1 VEKKLG
7 VALVGC
13 GSVARWKYAENL
25 RRMEGVSLRAFYG
38 GQAEEFRRTYGDCGA
53 AACAS
58 LAELLARPDVDAVCV
73 CTPNSAHAPV
83 ALAALRAGKHVLCE
97 KPMATSLADGEA
109 MVQAARRSGVLLTV
123 GHQAR
128 FLPAAQALHAE
139 IRQGALGEIEF
150 VRASMLRR
158 LGIPTWGHFF
168 DPAVQGGGCLMDL
181 GTHAIDLALWL
192 AGSFD
197 AAYCSCGAFRGPAD
211 LPSSANRYGVWD
223 PAALRVETSAFG
235 QIVLSSGTVVSVDT
249 SWALHIPAD
258 AENRTLL
265 CGTRGGAELTEGGY
279 TRVATTPDA
288 LRTEFVSV
296 PGDEDAANRAQL
308 ENFLRAIR
316 TGGTP
321 LVGAEE
327 SLAVLRILLGLYRS
341 ARERRPVDLKEESD
355 HA

>member
-1 VEKKLG
+1 MREACGKEAR
-7 VALVGC
+7 VALV
-13 GSVARWKYAENL
+13 AAEAWPGEI
-25 RRMEGVSLRAFYG
+25 RGKSARMEGVSLRAFYG

-128 FLPAAQALHAE
+128 FLP
-139 IRQGALGEIEF
+139 RGAGPA
-150 VRASMLRR
+150 RGDPAGSAGGRSNSSGPACCGGWAS
-158 LGIPTWGHFF
+158 PTWGHFF
-168 DPAVQGGGCLMDL
+168 DPAVQGGGCLMDWAPTPSTWRCGWRAASTPRTAPAAPFGARRTCPPPPI
-181 GTHAIDLALWL
+181 GTAS
-192 AGSFD
+192 G
-197 AAYCSCGAFRGPAD
+197 
-211 LPSSANRYGVWD
+211 D

-308 ENFLRAIR
+308 ENFLR
-316 TGGTP
+316 P
-321 LVGAEE
+321 
-327 SLAVLRILLGLYRS
+327 S
-341 ARERRPVDLKEESD
+341 APAARRW
-355 HA
+355 